1 MWHNIEAL
9 EKDDMKSFRLVLN
22 THLFSSLFLL
32 ISLTAPLS
40 AFPGDPPAVATD
52 RITVMTRNLYVGA
65 SFSIMLGA
73 STLND
78 VGDRATQV
86 YAKILSS
93 QFSRRAEAIA
103 DEIVQ
108 NQPDVVGLQEAPLIL
123 VQSPGELSIANQP
136 QPTTVATDY
145 LQILLDAL
153 ERRHA
158 NYAVATIVN
167 NTDVT
172 APSRNGG
179 TIRFID
185 RDVILV
191 RKDLLP
197 GEMLVSNTQ
206 AKNFDMKLNFQ
217 VAGSDVTLLRG
228 WCSVDVTI
236 RGKSVRIVNTHLEEE
251 YLDLI
256 QSIQSDELLADP
268 LQTSLPVIALGDFN
282 ASEKSLNYKNF
293 LKAGFKDTWPL
304 VHPGEP
310 GFSCC
315 QDEDLLNPMPQLK
328 ERIDLILY
336 RGTDINV
343 DDVKLIGVHPSD
355 RIPSGQWPSDH
366 AGVVATLSIEKER
379 GLPRSDGDS
388 VDPFDGSGGVISS
401 RQIK

>member
-1 MWHNIEAL
+1 
-9 EKDDMKSFRLVLN
+9 MKSSKCRVLLSTTLVYQ
-22 THLFSSLFLL
+22 FVLL
-32 ISLTAPLS
+32 IALVAS
-40 AFPGDPPAVATD
+40 ASPVHSDSPAVALKAC
-52 RITVMTRNLYVGA
+52 ITVMSRNLYVGA

-123 VQSPGELSIANQP
+123 LQSPGELSIANQP

-145 LQILLDAL
+145 LQILLDGL

-158 NYAVATIVN
+158 NYAVAAIVN

-172 APSRNGG
+172 APCRNGD

-185 RDVILV
+185 RDAILV
-191 RKDLLP
+191 RKDLPP
-197 GEMLVSNTQ
+197 GEMLVLNTQ
-206 AKNFDMKLNFQ
+206 AKNFDMKLNLQ
-217 VAGSDVTLLRG
+217 LAGSDVTLIRG
-228 WCSVDVTI
+228 WCSVDVTV
-236 RGKSVRIVNTHLEEE
+236 RGKSVRIVNVHLEEE

-256 QSIQSDELLADP
+256 QSFQGDELFADP
-268 LQTSLPVIALGDFN
+268 LQTSLLVIALGDFN

-328 ERIDLILY
+328 ERIDFILY
-336 RGTDINV
+336 RGSDINV
-343 DDVKLIGVHPSD
+343 DDVKLVGVHPSD

-366 AGVVATLSIEKER
+366 AGVVATLSIKEER
-379 GLPRSDGDS
+379 GLPRSDEDS
-388 VDPFDGSGGVISS
+388 VDPFDGSGGLISS